1 MKQMNVKKQIDVTKQ
16 VRDNIKKIFRS
27 STVSVWRALTFNDDS
42 DTSKRIRQYAL
53 QNGGVVMVISP
64 ETETIHDAD
73 GYMRQYFPNGAMLE
87 VDKNKGAIVVYT
99 KGGVPVND
107 IKENANIQQLYSMQ
121 EFAAEL

>member
-1 MKQMNVKKQIDVTKQ
+1 M
-16 VRDNIKKIFRS
+16 RE
-27 STVSVWRALTFNDDS
+27 
-42 DTSKRIRQYAL
+42 YAL

-107 IKENANIQQLYSMQ
+107 IKENANIQQLYVMQ
-121 EFAAEL
+121 EFAAGL

>member
-1 MKQMNVKKQIDVTKQ
+1 MNVKKQIDVTKQ

-27 STVSVWRALTFNDDS
+27 STVSVWRALSYRDDS
-42 DTSKRIRQYAL
+42 DASKRMREYAL

-87 VDKNKGAIVVYT
+87 VDKNKGTIVVYT